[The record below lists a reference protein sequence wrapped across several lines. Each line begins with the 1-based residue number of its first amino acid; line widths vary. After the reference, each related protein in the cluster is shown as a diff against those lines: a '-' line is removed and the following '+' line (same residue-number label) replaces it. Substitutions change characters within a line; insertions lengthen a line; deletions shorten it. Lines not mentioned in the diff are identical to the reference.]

1 MMKLFDYALNFVGA
15 LFWVAVVRTLAHYKM
30 GTFEELM
37 LVMILIQVMTRGVE
51 GK

>member
-1 MMKLFDYALNFVGA
+1 MKLFDYALNLVGA
-15 LFWVAVVRTLAHYKM
+15 IILDLAARTCGHFGM
-30 GTFEELM
+30 GTFEEIM